1 MENIILQTP
10 PKAPIQSKT
19 IEPESKTQRS
29 IQQQIM
35 WMMRRIKSR
44 RTPVIMKCV
53 NLLHQITLE
62 SRRHSN
68 TQNDSRFA
76 TTESGTV

>member
-10 PKAPIQSKT
+10 SKAPIQSKT
-19 IEPESKTQRS
+19 VEPESKTQRS

-35 WMMRRIKSR
+35 DDEKDQTR

-53 NLLHQITLE
+53 NLLHQIALE

-68 TQNDSRFA
+68 TQK
-76 TTESGTV
+76 GT